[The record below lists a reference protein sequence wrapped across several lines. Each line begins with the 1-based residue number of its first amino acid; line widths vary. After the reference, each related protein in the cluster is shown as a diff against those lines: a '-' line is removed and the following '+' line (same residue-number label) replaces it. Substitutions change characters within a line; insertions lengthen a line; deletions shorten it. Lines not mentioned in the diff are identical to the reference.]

1 MTKLGYAIVFVS
13 NMDRSVAFYRD
24 VLGLPVKF
32 ASQEWTELATEG
44 TILALHPAAVPNPD
58 VSPPA
63 QPPAGRCQLAFLT
76 ADLDLF
82 HTQRLAQGVPCLQP
96 PKVEHGTKLAVYAD
110 PDGLP
115 FSIGESPKQSVSV
128 PPSSAPPPAPEPE
141 ETPTAS
147 VPPPPA
153 PPPPSI
159 PKPERPPRS
168 RVAARSSPKKP
179 RSVVKVRSARKT
191 KAIPKKKA
199 KKTTKT
205 KPRSQAKRK
214 APARRRT
221 RR

>member
-24 VLGLPVKF
+24 VLGLPVRF

-63 QPPAGRCQLAFLT
+63 QTPAGRCQLAFMT
-76 ADLDLF
+76 EDLDLF

-115 FSIGESPKQSVSV
+115 FSIGESPQQSVSA
-128 PPSSAPPPAPEPE
+128 PPSAPKVE
-141 ETPTAS
+141 ETPTTS
-147 VPPPPA
+147 VPTPPA
-153 PPPPSI
+153 PPPPSA

-168 RVAARSSPKKP
+168 RLVARSSPKKP
-179 RSVVKVRSARKT
+179 RAVAKAKSARKT

-199 KKTTKT
+199 KKTIET
-205 KPRSQAKRK
+205 KPRSKAKRK
-214 APARRRT
+214 APARRKS

>member
-24 VLGLPVKF
+24 VLGLPVRF

-44 TILALHPAAVPNPD
+44 TILALHPAVIPNPD

-63 QPPAGRCQLAFLT
+63 QTPAGRCQLAFMT

-115 FSIGESPKQSVSV
+115 FSIGETPQQSVSA
-128 PPSSAPPPAPEPE
+128 PPSAPEVQ
-141 ETPTAS
+141 ETPTTS
-147 VPPPPA
+147 VPPPPE
-153 PPPPSI
+153 PPPPSP

-168 RVAARSSPKKP
+168 RLAARSSPKKP
-179 RSVVKVRSARKT
+179 RAVVKVRSARKT
-191 KAIPKKKA
+191 KAVPKKKA

-205 KPRSQAKRK
+205 KPRSKAKGKTAARSK
-214 APARRRT
+214 RRR
-221 RR
+221 